1 MRTYTRL
8 DTCGEPARRRFL
20 PAMAALL
27 VLAAACG
34 QQFSLPPEPDPEPI
48 PDAGRY
54 SFDRTWSLPAP
65 RDLKIWGSYIY
76 VITANTGADSAE
88 VKARVEMFL
97 TSRPDPVVPPSDRI
111 QPFTGLIDPVHLA
124 VAHRE
129 SIYVFVADRGDMK
142 VKRFNYTGGPPRFSF
157 TDPTWR
163 EFSGL
168 AADDD
173 LNVYIADAARDTI
186 ARYDDHGRFSRVISS
201 WGAGSGFVMRPHG
214 MEWNGR
220 ELVVS
225 DTDQDRIVLLRT
237 DATETASG
245 SPVGVGAGPFRP
257 MQPLDVAADRLAPH
271 LYVTDTGNSRILKF
285 DLDGTFVDSV
295 YSARDS
301 DPRMGPPLLEPAHVT
316 VRGRTVFVSDAANNR
331 LVAFQLADSLQ
342 TGGK

>member
-1 MRTYTRL
+1 ML
-8 DTCGEPARRRFL
+8 A
-20 PAMAALL
+20 
-27 VLAAACG
+27 LAAACG

-54 SFDRTWSLPAP
+54 SYDRTWSLPAP
-65 RDLKIWGSYIY
+65 RDIHIWGGYIY
-76 VITANTGADSAE
+76 VITANTGPDSAD
-88 VKARVEMFL
+88 VKARLEMFL
-97 TSRPDPVVPPSDRI
+97 TSRPDPVVPPSDRLR
-111 QPFTGLIDPVHLA
+111 PFTGLIDPVHVT

-142 VKRFNYTGGPPRFSF
+142 VKRFNYTGGQPGFSF
-157 TDPTWR
+157 TDPAWR

-173 LNVYIADAARDTI
+173 LNVYVADAVRDTI
-186 ARYDDHGRFSRVISS
+186 AQYDDRGRFTRLISS

-220 ELVVS
+220 ELIVS
-225 DTDQDRIVLLRT
+225 DTEQDRVVLLRT

-245 SPVGVGAGPFRP
+245 SPIGVGAGPFRP
-257 MQPLDVAADRLAPH
+257 IGPLDVASERLSPY
-271 LYVTDTGNSRILKF
+271 LYVTDSENGRILKF
-285 DLDGTFVDSV
+285 TRDGAFIDSV

-301 DPRMGPPLLEPAHVT
+301 DPRLGPPILEVSHVT
-316 VRGRTVFVSDAANNR
+316 ARGRTVFVSDPANNR